1 MPIQLKA
8 DMLQQQSLTLSYNT
22 IMSIGASQ
30 SSIYGDRTNSA
41 SLMVY
46 DNLKQVGLNIGTS
59 KVSLTEDYQVSWVD
73 GVSVS
78 YMRNYTMNAV
88 GISLTRTKPLGKYG
102 TVGLGINYSTMFGK
116 DQLGDKLPNMYSLG
130 YNFLYANSFKVH
142 DRVLYSPAIIGAQ
155 TPMSFI
161 DKTDT
166 SLAFG
171 SVSKDFIGILANSFT
186 VQLTKSFSF
195 NVGWTMIYSS
205 NEFVPIMHSFM
216 IGSKIPL

>member
-8 DMLQQQSLTLSYNT
+8 DMLQQQALTLDYNT
-22 IMSIGASQ
+22 IISIGASQ
-30 SSIYGDRTNSA
+30 SSIYGDRTNTA

-46 DNLKQVGLNIGTS
+46 DNLKQVGLNLGTT
-59 KVSLTEDYQVSWVD
+59 KVSLTDDYQVSWVD
-73 GVSVS
+73 GVSLS

-88 GISLTRTKPLGKYG
+88 GVSLSRTKPLGKYG
-102 TVGLGINYSTMFGK
+102 AIGIGINYSTMFGK
-116 DQLGDKLPNMYSLG
+116 DNLGEKLPNMYSLG
-130 YNFLYANSFKVH
+130 YNFLYTNSFKVH
-142 DRVLYSPAIIGAQ
+142 SRVIYTPAIIAAQ
-155 TPMSFI
+155 TPMSYI
-161 DKTDT
+161 DKTDDT
-166 SLAFG
+166 LAFG
-171 SVSKDFIGILANSFT
+171 SVSKDFIGIAANSFT